1 MLYLHIYISTYIY
14 IYMHACIHT
23 YITLHYI
30 HTYKLYTYPIISLF
44 VEYVWSIRYQCYCC
58 VAYSFRPT
66 VINVATCPLG
76 PSEERPMLWRA
87 MLGPTRQPRMAGK
100 SPMTKSHCHVWL
112 PEGTSTNN
120 KVGCDHQELDSTKEI
135 YSFCQQ
141 DQGLLLPMKMCVFY
155 QQKEE
160 FKHQEVGAT
169 RKGISPQNE

>member
-1 MLYLHIYISTYIY
+1 VEGYAGSYQAAADGWKIPYDK
-14 IYMHACIHT
+14 
-23 YITLHYI
+23 ITLPCLIAGGYI
-30 HTYKLYTYPIISLF
+30 
-44 VEYVWSIRYQCYCC
+44 
-58 VAYSFRPT
+58 
-66 VINVATCPLG
+66 
-76 PSEERPMLWRA
+76 
-87 MLGPTRQPRMAGK
+87 
-100 SPMTKSHCHVWL
+100 
-112 PEGTSTNN
+112 NN